1 MKEIID
7 QLNLIKIKNV
17 CSVKDNDKGL
27 RIQAT
32 DREKILKRH
41 C

>member
-17 CSVKDNDKGL
+17 CSVKDKGV